1 MTDKEMIDEISE
13 SLMYC
18 THKDREVYP
27 WDSSQRQMAKRVI
40 ELARLGEKYEQLLA
54 DMKERK
60 TGKWVIRG
68 GIHNMYTCYACS
80 ECGRGIEMYYD
91 FGNIPTDADVINEF
105 PYCHCG
111 ARMEVDE

>member
-13 SLMYC
+13 SLLYC

-27 WDSSQRQMAKRVI
+27 WDSSQQQMAKRVI

-60 TGKWVIRG
+60 TGKWIITSRNGVL
-68 GIHNMYTCYACS
+68 CS
-80 ECGRGIEMYYD
+80 KCKSGTRKMPML
-91 FGNIPTDADVINEF
+91 FGNPLYKYCPFCGVKMEGNE
-105 PYCHCG
+105 
-111 ARMEVDE
+111 

>member
-13 SLMYC
+13 NLMYC

-54 DMKERK
+54 DVKALADNFKE
-60 TGKWVIRG
+60 
-68 GIHNMYTCYACS
+68 
-80 ECGRGIEMYYD
+80 
-91 FGNIPTDADVINEF
+91 DAEFCDDHDVDIVDAASAAKSLEWNVKAAVYLTAERF
-105 PYCHCG
+105 T
-111 ARMEVDE
+111 REVVEKYG

>member
-60 TGKWVIRG
+60 VGTW
-68 GIHNMYTCYACS
+68 IHQYKEIPNMATFKCS
-80 ECGRGIEMYYD
+80 CCGC
-91 FGNIPTDADVINEF
+91 ADEF
-105 PYCHCG
+105 AAKYCSNCG
-111 ARMEVDE
+111 ARMEEVK

>member
-1 MTDKEMIDEISE
+1 MTSKEMIDEINE
-13 SLMYC
+13 SLLYC

-60 TGKWVIRG
+60 TGKWIDG
-68 GIHNMYTCYACS
+68 HCMCS
-80 ECGRGIEMYYD
+80 ICKWY
-91 FGNIPTDADVINEF
+91 PTNRYGFAVRADYN
-105 PYCHCG
+105 YCPNCG
-111 ARMEVDE
+111 AKMEADDRT